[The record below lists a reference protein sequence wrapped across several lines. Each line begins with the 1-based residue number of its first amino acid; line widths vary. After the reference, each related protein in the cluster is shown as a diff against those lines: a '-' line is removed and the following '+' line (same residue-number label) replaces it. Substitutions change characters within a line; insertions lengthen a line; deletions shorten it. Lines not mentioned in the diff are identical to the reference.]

1 MNWIFNFRSVL
12 AGICEALIEKKL
24 IYTPTTNKWKFS
36 LEMFAIT
43 YYTELLINPLRKMID
58 LTKIPQDLRTWMC
71 RDLSKFSDGINILIL
86 GSGSG
91 GVVPEAYSET
101 IMTGKMKYI

>member
-1 MNWIFNFRSVL
+1 MV
-12 AGICEALIEKKL
+12 
-24 IYTPTTNKWKFS
+24 
-36 LEMFAIT
+36 
-43 YYTELLINPLRKMID
+43 D
-58 LTKIPQDLRTWMC
+58 LTRIPQDLRTWMC

-101 IMTGKMKYI
+101 IMTGKTKYI